1 MAVLEKR
8 VGLQLSDCDAYV
20 NVTGGLKLNEP
31 ALDLGIVMAVVSS
44 FKNRPVSS
52 DVMVFGEVGLSGEVR
67 AVTGASLRVQEAK
80 RLGFNTVIL
89 PKSCL
94 KGLDKFD
101 GIKIIGVESVS
112 DVVDL
117 I

>member
-1 MAVLEKR
+1 MTQFAAWAASLR
-8 VGLQLSDCDAYV
+8 FFALLRIDSLS
-20 NVTGGLKLNEP
+20 VTL
-31 ALDLGIVMAVVSS
+31 S
-44 FKNRPVSS
+44 PVSS